1 MFHPT
6 DRLLVQA
13 RLDERLREAEAARLA
28 RDAGLART
36 ADLARAARLARDAG
50 LAQTAPRPD
59 ADRQVPADLLR
70 RVGPGA
76 ASDRAGHGPRRSVR
90 RTVGRQLMR
99 AGARIAGDP
108 WPARPI

>member
-28 RDAGLART
+28 R
-36 ADLARAARLARDAG
+36 AAR
-50 LAQTAPRPD
+50 RPH
-59 ADRQVPADLLR
+59 ADRQAPADLRR

-76 ASDRAGHGPRRSVR
+76 ATDRAGHAPRRSLR
-90 RTVGRQLMR
+90 RVLGRQLMR

>member
-36 ADLARAARLARDAG
+36 AP
-50 LAQTAPRPD
+50 QPH

-90 RTVGRQLMR
+90 QTVGHQLMR